1 MAATKRVIGDYTIEA
16 TGGTINLGVLVSDP
30 VVIAGDLTVNGTT
43 TTVNTDNLAIEDN
56 TIVLNNGET
65 GPGVTAGSAGIEV
78 ERSQAPVDA
87 NTFPARIL
95 FNETTN
101 KWQID
106 PGDNTLTD
114 ISTGTGTMNDLID
127 DLTPQLGGELD
138 TRGLEINTSNA
149 SANRPVLI
157 TVPSANT
164 NNIEL
169 LVSNA
174 SSQIILK
181 GPTVIQEL
189 DILIISQD
197 ETNYDGAGDNG
208 TFVGGNGIP
217 ATADHVALDVLTLS
231 NGATITVDT
240 VVSGDVT
247 EFTVLSI
254 GTAVVNGDTLTQTGT
269 TGSGAAFTLTP
280 EIANTADGAGTE
292 LTHGTDTGG
301 GTELLFDT
309 GTVTGELVSKTKALV
324 YSLVL

>member
-1 MAATKRVIGDYTIEA
+1 MAATKRIIGDYTIES
-16 TGGTINLGVLVSDP
+16 TGTITLGAAVSDL
-30 VVIAGDLTVNGTT
+30 VVIAGDLTVQGDT
-43 TTVNTDNLAIEDN
+43 TTVNTENLNIEDN
-56 TIVLNNGET
+56 TIELNSGEA
-65 GPGVTAGSAGIEV
+65 GPGITHPDGNAGIT
-78 ERSQAPVDA
+78 VDRGA
-87 NTFPARIL
+87 SNPARIL
-95 FNETTN
+95 FDEATD

-106 PGDNTLTD
+106 NGTTTLID
-114 ISTGTGTMNDLID
+114 IATGSGTMSDLID
-127 DLTPQLGGELD
+127 DLTPQLGGTLD
-138 TRGLEINTSNA
+138 VRGLEINTSNA
-149 SANRPVLI
+149 SANRPIAI
-157 TVPSANT
+157 TVPSSNT

-181 GPTVIQEL
+181 GPTVIQEI

-197 ETNYDGAGDNG
+197 ETNYNAAGDNG

-217 ATADHVALDVLTLS
+217 ATADHIAADVLTLS

-247 EFTVLSI
+247 EFTVLTI

-280 EIANTADGAGTE
+280 EVANTADGAGTE
-292 LTHGTDTGG
+292 LTHGADTGG